1 MGPTK
6 SSKNKVC
13 TELGSVLDDAVPMVP
28 ELRRTSS
35 LKACLAEKVLTL
47 AAEGESDPAI
57 LARVAVRTV
66 QESLQ
71 LTDVKEDRRATCCVS
86 LGGDLNYCTRK
97 ASSLE
102 NLDPGDG
109 WFVAPRRTRTRT
121 TL

>member
-13 TELGSVLDDAVPMVP
+13 TELGSVLDDAVPMVPELRRLGSVLDDAVPMVP

-71 LTDVKEDRRATCCVS
+71 L
-86 LGGDLNYCTRK
+86 
-97 ASSLE
+97 
-102 NLDPGDG
+102 PM
-109 WFVAPRRTRTRT
+109 
-121 TL
+121 